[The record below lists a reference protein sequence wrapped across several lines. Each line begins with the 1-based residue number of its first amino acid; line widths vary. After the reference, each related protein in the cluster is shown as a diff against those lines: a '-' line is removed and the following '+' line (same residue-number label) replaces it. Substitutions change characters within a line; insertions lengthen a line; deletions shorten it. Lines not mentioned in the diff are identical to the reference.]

1 MSAAPDSA
9 DLRALAAEAA
19 EVDRELG
26 AGPGPEASGGKTGE
40 GAAAA
45 PAPDQAAAVAQ
56 ALELAVAVL
65 APMFPSLRQV
75 YTPETIKS
83 VAEVTAALARK
94 HGWDLSMTRW
104 QEEIAFVAV
113 VLPVGVQTYQ
123 AVLHD
128 LEARRARPPEGGA
141 DKGKGNAGKAAA
153 PSGPYAWMESP
164 SETEPP
170 PANPGGTA

>member
-19 EVDRELG
+19 AVDHELG
-26 AGPGPEASGGKTGE
+26 EAAGAEAGKPQGAE
-40 GAAAA
+40 GAAPPQAA
-45 PAPDQAAAVAQ
+45 PDKAVAVAQ

-65 APMFPSLRQV
+65 APMFPSLRKV

-128 LEARRARPPEGGA
+128 LEVRKRPPAEREA
-141 DKGKGNAGKAAA
+141 DGQ
-153 PSGPYAWMESP
+153 
-164 SETEPP
+164 EPP
-170 PANPGGTA
+170 PENPGGTA